1 MVYLYQVKRYKYTQT
16 SQSKGGNHMRTI
28 TINEIMEMESN
39 TFSKKDNSVRG
50 ISTVSK
56 DQLQIGD
63 KVVLENYFTEIVE

>member
-1 MVYLYQVKRYKYTQT
+1 
-16 SQSKGGNHMRTI
+16 MRTI